1 MTGSWRVTIATGV
14 LVVAI
19 ATGCTSP
26 GSGANP
32 HPVQPTAPSVSTEP
46 SPLAADLREG
56 EELILERNIDGSP
69 IEVPD
74 VEASSFAVYV
84 KCEGEGELSIV
95 YEGSDSPFKAS
106 CDGIPTRVEM
116 HLKSAGTSLSID
128 DAHGKSGQFVIA
140 RI

>member
-1 MTGSWRVTIATGV
+1 VTGSWRVPIGSGA

-26 GSGANP
+26 ESGADLY
-32 HPVQPTAPSVSTEP
+32 PVQPTAPSVSTEP

-69 IEVPD
+69 IEVPA

-84 KCEGEGELSIV
+84 RCEGEGELSIV
-95 YEGSDSPFKAS
+95 YEGTDSPFKTS
-106 CDGIPTRVEM
+106 CDGIPTRVEI
-116 HLKSAGTSLSID
+116 HLESAGTSLSID
-128 DAHGKSGQFVIA
+128 DAQGKSGQLAIA